1 MQRILLAVIGG
12 SLAILGGW
20 FSFVSGPVDFGSIMF
35 RSGLVISALALALP
49 QITQFFAW
57 FPPWLLAAGAV
68 GFFIMLRW
76 PKTALVVVPI
86 FVALWFLGPRA
97 AKSAAPTKLRSKR
110 PLRGEK

>member
-1 MQRILLAVIGG
+1 
-12 SLAILGGW
+12 
-20 FSFVSGPVDFGSIMF
+20 
-35 RSGLVISALALALP
+35 
-49 QITQFFAW
+49 
-57 FPPWLLAAGAV
+57 LAAGAV